1 MKWGVNMFI
10 KKFFILV
17 ISLIIILSFCGCSKD
32 DGVNLG
38 VTCQEIHTAMKYNDR
53 EIIQGRKLIDE
64 EKIDEIKIQYNAISM
79 KNESILSNMNAFRM
93 VLLVTDK
100 NTTEKNYL
108 DKKVRGII
116 LVCPLSQ
123 NTRQSENTR
132 KLFFDIV
139 KKVNPSLNTDEKVNG
154 VIYKVIDNMAS
165 NPNSL
170 TKIGNQS
177 AIMGETV
184 FEKYKYI
191 LRTISGLQVWI
202 ITNKDDS
209 IKYSY
214 DEIIT
219 ILNDVTSEIEKG

>member
-1 MKWGVNMFI
+1 
-10 KKFFILV
+10 
-17 ISLIIILSFCGCSKD
+17 
-32 DGVNLG
+32 
-38 VTCQEIHTAMKYNDR
+38 
-53 EIIQGRKLIDE
+53 
-64 EKIDEIKIQYNAISM
+64 
-79 KNESILSNMNAFRM
+79 MNAFRM